1 MIVAST
7 TALYASVTECPKLDT
22 KNTSKEQLEYA
33 EGLLTR
39 LDTFSDMKKIYLDVL
54 KKYNNTDIPELY
66 VNSDEL
72 KILGTTEIWATLL
85 ALDVL
90 DDKENYKKVLNTIDS
105 NNPKWCELSS
115 YEKQLKAVK

>member
-33 EGLLTR
+33 EGLLTG